1 MRKML
6 VLSLCSTLGWL
17 SPAAGGPS
25 VAVAQLDALCVQGE
39 EHNLRWLR
47 FSADMECKL
56 NGPAACAERL
66 VGYLDSHHPSPTLA
80 AFINT
85 ALARIAHDPEA
96 GPTLTRAHQRG
107 LLDERYQLAVPP
119 GAGEETVYRIPEA
132 LPAAP
137 EYPRDALAQGR
148 SGHVLLG
155 MTIGTDGR
163 VSGMHILDTSPKGVF
178 EDAAVRWAA
187 SDRRYRPRRIDGRPV
202 ATASRVLL
210 RFRADDSAAAAGDMR
225 IRPPKADPCARVR
238 AAS

>member
-6 VLSLCSTLGWL
+6 LLSLCSTLGWL
-17 SPAAGGPS
+17 SPAAAGDPS

-47 FSADMECKL
+47 FSADMECRL
-56 NGPAACAERL
+56 NGPVACAERL

-80 AFINT
+80 AFIND
-85 ALARIAHDPEA
+85 ALTRVSRHPEA
-96 GPTLTRAHQRG
+96 HPTLTRAHRRG
-107 LLDERYQLAVPP
+107 LLDARYQLAVNA
-119 GAGEETVYRIPEA
+119 GAGETTIYRIPDT

-137 EYPRDALAQGR
+137 DYPDEALAQGR

-155 MTIGTDGR
+155 MAIGTDGR
-163 VSGMHILDTSPKGVF
+163 VSGMHILESSPEGVF

-187 SDRRYRPRRIDGRPV
+187 AERRYPPRRIDGRPV
-202 ATASRVLL
+202 PSASRVLL
-210 RFRADDSAAAAGDMR
+210 RFSADGTGAGDMR
-225 IRPPKADPCARVR
+225 VRPPKADPCVRMR